1 MNISD
6 EYIIMQAVMDL
17 IVAMDSVTWVL
28 ENQPAFV
35 TMAITLTQLYELTN
49 V

>member
-17 IVAMDSVTWVL
+17 IVAMDSVTLVL

-35 TMAITLTQLYELTN
+35 TVDITLTQL
-49 V
+49 